1 MYINGEWT
9 TGSGNKM
16 IASYNPSNGE
26 KLAEFVD
33 ATNADVD
40 RAVEA
45 AQEAFQTWKD
55 VDVVTRS
62 NLLLKIADLIEENQE
77 HLAMVETLD
86 NGKPLRETQ
95 SIDVPASA
103 DHFRY
108 FASVIRGE
116 EGSVKEFDKDTL
128 SIVVKRTHRCCGSNY
143 SVEFPLING
152 CLEISTSV
160 GSR

>member
-1 MYINGEWT
+1 M
-9 TGSGNKM
+9 
-16 IASYNPSNGE
+16 
-26 KLAEFVD
+26 
-33 ATNADVD
+33 
-40 RAVEA
+40 
-45 AQEAFQTWKD
+45 
-55 VDVVTRS
+55 
-62 NLLLKIADLIEENQE
+62 LKIADLIEENQE

-116 EGSVKEFDKDTL
+116 EGSVKKFDKDTL
-128 SIVVKRTHRCCGSNY
+128 SIVVKNPLVLWVKLFRGIS
-143 SVEFPLING
+143 LING

-160 GSR
+160 GGSNTVVIHPSSSTSLSLLELFKILIKSCRKE

>member
-1 MYINGEWT
+1 MPQMQMWIE
-9 TGSGNKM
+9 
-16 IASYNPSNGE
+16 
-26 KLAEFVD
+26 LH
-33 ATNADVD
+33 
-40 RAVEA
+40 
-45 AQEAFQTWKD
+45 EAFQIWKD

-128 SIVVKRTHRCCGSNY
+128 SIVVKEPIELWVKLFR
-143 SVEFPLING
+143 
-152 CLEISTSV
+152 ISLLM
-160 GSR
+160 GA